1 MTMTSSLVEE
11 INAVVAAVLGG
22 ARYGVKIR
30 LPHALLMTLL
40 FRQNQS
46 ASKKVAT
53 ILKLTRDHAVNLAT
67 FAAIY
72 KVHFTAGFISIQ
84 IRTILTLP
92 CTLHH
97 RRCFFFSKLVP
108 EPWTYLKQPKGR
120 ESSTR

>member
-1 MTMTSSLVEE
+1 MTMTSSLGEE

-72 KVHFTAGFISIQ
+72 KVNFTAGFISIQ

-92 CTLHH
+92 CTLHTA
-97 RRCFFFSKLVP
+97 S
-108 EPWTYLKQPKGR
+108 
-120 ESSTR
+120 